1 MLNEVRALDKVRRR
15 QQLKVKRRKQGR
27 EQGRQLHPFIQ
38 SVG

>member
-27 EQGRQLHPFIQ
+27 QLHPFIQ
-38 SVG
+38 SVS